1 MKGSQKYFEHTILR
15 LHCSFEVSSMPPK
28 DPLRKPTTF
37 AKAIHV
43 VEQSHG
49 LSEGAQI
56 VVHVGRMNMNA
67 GKHLHL
73 VVLDYK
79 PSLFDESIFIPL
91 QSGNTFRAIDNLTG
105 QRDEYAV
112 ELLNG
117 GMVSHNAV
125 VTLQDGTTLRA
136 VEILP
141 VRLPYEF
148 TPMDEKIIH
157 AGIAA
162 AKIEGAVYRS
172 FRQGLSEEDAKR
184 TMVVGDEF
192 FEFIEFGEF
201 IEDFKFID
209 FGKLAQVEKRPLR
222 LKHIQREFI
231 NLFPTAEI
239 PSEQKVSDTLASAGF
254 WKPKRRPKS

>member
-1 MKGSQKYFEHTILR
+1 
-15 LHCSFEVSSMPPK
+15 
-28 DPLRKPTTF
+28 
-37 AKAIHV
+37 
-43 VEQSHG
+43 
-49 LSEGAQI
+49 
-56 VVHVGRMNMNA
+56 
-67 GKHLHL
+67 
-73 VVLDYK
+73 
-79 PSLFDESIFIPL
+79 
-91 QSGNTFRAIDNLTG
+91 
-105 QRDEYAV
+105 
-112 ELLNG
+112 
-117 GMVSHNAV
+117 
-125 VTLQDGTTLRA
+125 
-136 VEILP
+136 
-141 VRLPYEF
+141 
-148 TPMDEKIIH
+148 MDEKIIH

-239 PSEQKVSDTLASAGF
+239 PSEQKVSDTLASAG
-254 WKPKRRPKS
+254 